1 MKILIVAAT
10 AFEIRPMTE
19 RLTLTG
25 HPSEFLT
32 SYMYQNMQV
41 DVLIPGVGIMLTA
54 WHLGML
60 LPGATYDFA
69 INAGIAGA
77 FERSLPL
84 GKVVNITEESLTEFG
99 AQDGENFLSIF
110 DLGLMDPDQ
119 FPYQNGRLINP
130 LAVDSKTL
138 KALPRVSGSTV
149 DTIHER
155 RTLSQRSGTMAG
167 NRYDVESMEGAA
179 FLHGC
184 LFMKL
189 PCAQIRSISNYVE
202 ERDKSRWN
210 VKLALENLN
219 KTLMLTLQDLAAH
232 EGNKTKIH

>member
-10 AFEIRPMTE
+10 AFEIRPITE
-19 RLTLTG
+19 KLILVG
-25 HPSEFLT
+25 KPSEFLS
-32 SYMYQNMQV
+32 SYLYQKMQV

-77 FERSLPL
+77 YERSLKV
-84 GKVVNITEESLTEFG
+84 GKVVNVTEECITEFG
-99 AQDGENFLSIF
+99 AEDGENFLSVF

-130 LAVDSKTL
+130 ATLKSKTM

-149 DTIHER
+149 NTIHER
-155 RTLSQRSGTMAG
+155 RSSSHRTAILAG
-167 NRYDVESMEGAA
+167 NHYDVESMEGAA
-179 FLHGC
+179 FIHGC

-210 VKLALENLN
+210 IKLALENLN
-219 KTLMLTLQDLAAH
+219 KTLLLILQDLAAQ
-232 EGNKTKIH
+232 E